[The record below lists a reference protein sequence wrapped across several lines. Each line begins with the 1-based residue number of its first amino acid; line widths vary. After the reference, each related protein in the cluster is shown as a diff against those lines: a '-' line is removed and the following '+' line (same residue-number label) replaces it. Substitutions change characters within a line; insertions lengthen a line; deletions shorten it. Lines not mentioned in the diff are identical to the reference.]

1 MGNTMLGYLVKLE
14 KRSLSAHRQRARS
27 TQKESHVIQKSM
39 TQSVHTYSI
48 HIIGTYAEKAFQY
61 LTDQTGDPDLVRV

>member
-1 MGNTMLGYLVKLE
+1 MLGNLVKLE
-14 KRSLSAHRQRARS
+14 KRSLSAHSRARS

-39 TQSVHTYSI
+39 TQSAHTYSI
-48 HIIGTYAEKAFQY
+48 YIIETYAEKTFQY